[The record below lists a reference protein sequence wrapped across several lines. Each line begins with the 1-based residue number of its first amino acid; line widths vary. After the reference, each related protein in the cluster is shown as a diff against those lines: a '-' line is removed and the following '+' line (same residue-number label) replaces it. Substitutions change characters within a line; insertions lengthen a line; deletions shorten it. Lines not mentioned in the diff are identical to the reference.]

1 MKSLSSFAFLLSYK
15 CSLST
20 LQMFPVRAANVSRSC
35 CKCFLPS
42 VIFMFPRLKH
52 VFTAL
57 EHVFTA
63 LKHMF
68 PDRKQH
74 L

>member
-1 MKSLSSFAFLLSYK
+1 MRKGRKS
-15 CSLST
+15 
-20 LQMFPVRAANVSRSC
+20 
-35 CKCFLPS
+35 FLPS

-57 EHVFTA
+57 EHVFIA